1 MNSHLLTQEER
12 DYFINLYREY
22 GIKDLGIVDY
32 GMVRLESYLAMELG
46 VNGADKLSEIME
58 KILIRLEFHFEIVMS
73 EINGEVD
80 IDLRIYGNG
89 IRVIDKEIYIFFN
102 IMIKKQK
109 VFCLLFFIFFV
120 FCFSISSYRF
130 FSAWSNLKN
139 KETPE
144 DRPRIG
150 FR

>member
-1 MNSHLLTQEER
+1 MIILNIKYDMNSHLLTQEER

-32 GMVRLESYLAMELG
+32 GMVRLESELAVELG

-89 IRVIDKEIYIFFN
+89 IRVIDKEIDI
-102 IMIKKQK
+102 
-109 VFCLLFFIFFV
+109 L
-120 FCFSISSYRF
+120 
-130 FSAWSNLKN
+130 
-139 KETPE
+139 
-144 DRPRIG
+144 
-150 FR
+150 